1 MVRFVP
7 PSLMLALGQT
17 DGKEKEARYRL
28 MREKDIE
35 ELDAALL
42 IAEEIEKNRRKF
54 QERHAA

>member
-28 MREKDIE
+28 MREHGIS
-35 ELDAALL
+35 ELDAALM
-42 IAEEIEKNRRKF
+42 IADHIEQARRKY
-54 QERHAA
+54 QERQAA